1 MTVQGEITMYAIEF
15 QAKIKNGSIE
25 IPEEYRRRLRE
36 QGSDNAVRVIIL
48 TTERETSTDFIDQ
61 LLANP
66 IAASDFIPFTREGE
80 GIAHEDF
87 WREIE
92 ET

>member
-1 MTVQGEITMYAIEF
+1 MYAIEF

-48 TTERETSTDFIDQ
+48 TAERETSTDFIDQ

-66 IAASDFIPFTREGE
+66 ITVGDFVPFTRDEV
-80 GIAHEDF
+80 HE
-87 WREIE
+87 RKRSVNYP
-92 ET
+92 